1 MNLDDIKKYSRT
13 IGEQLGG
20 VISISVITA
29 DDGMVVD
36 YYSKDEDID
45 NQLAAS
51 FQVEVL
57 RQITRGLNYIDNLEN
72 KEILSLSFSLE
83 EQTHFVF
90 LSDSKDLIVHLVADS
105 KETNIGMVNLFH
117 KKNKQLLV

>member
-1 MNLDDIKKYSRT
+1 MNLDDIKKYSQT
-13 IGEQLGG
+13 IGEELSGI
-20 VISISVITA
+20 ISISVITA

-36 YYSKDEDID
+36 YFSTDQNID

-72 KEILSLSFSLE
+72 KEILNLNFSLE

-90 LSDSKDLIVHLVADS
+90 LSGSKDLIVHIVADS
-105 KETNIGMVNLFH
+105 KETNVGMVNIFH
-117 KKNKQLLV
+117 KKNKQLLG